1 MIKNLIQRTISGAVF
16 ISVMIAAIW
25 FPPYTFG
32 TVFLLIT
39 VLGLREF
46 YNLSGNME
54 GVKTSKIFSII
65 SGMFLFGCFY
75 SLSFPFQQN
84 DTFLAI
90 FISLYF
96 LSITTI
102 FLLEL
107 FRNQKNPIQNI
118 AVSLMGH
125 IYVALPFGFMCL
137 IENEHKLFLLAFFCI
152 IWASDTGAYL
162 TGICIGKHKMFERIS
177 PKKTWE
183 GFFGGM
189 VFALIVGFIFYKTN
203 TNKELSENLI
213 STVESLKYY
222 NLLELWQW
230 LAFALIVFVFG
241 TLGDL
246 VESMF
251 KRSLN
256 VKDSGSFMPGHG
268 GLLDRFD
275 SAIIA
280 APVAFVF
287 LMLCS

>member
-1 MIKNLIQRTISGAVF
+1 MIKNLILRTVSGAVF

-25 FPPYTFG
+25 FPPYLFG
-32 TVFLLIT
+32 AVFLLIT

-46 YNLSGNME
+46 YVLSDAIE

-65 SGMFLFGCFY
+65 SGTILFLCFFSTNFLNTQSEVLVNLLLGLY
-75 SLSFPFQQN
+75 VLSV
-84 DTFLAI
+84 TTLFLI
-90 FISLYF
+90 
-96 LSITTI
+96 
-102 FLLEL
+102 EL

-118 AVSLMGH
+118 AISLMGH
-125 IYVALPFGFMCL
+125 IYVTLPFAFICL
-137 IENEHKLFLLAFFCI
+137 MESSHKIFVLAFFLI

-189 VFALIVGFIFYKTN
+189 IFALITGFIFNYLT
-203 TNKELSENLI
+203 ENNRLF
-213 STVESLKYY
+213 
-222 NLLELWQW
+222 ELWQW
-230 LAFALIVFVFG
+230 LIFALIIFIFG

-256 VKDSGSFMPGHG
+256 VKDSGSFLPGHG

-287 LMLCS
+287 LILCSLHF

>member
-1 MIKNLIQRTISGAVF
+1 MIKNLILRTISGAVF
-16 ISVMIAAIW
+16 ISVMIAAIL
-25 FPPYTFG
+25 FPPYLFG
-32 TVFLLIT
+32 AVFLLIT

-46 YNLSGNME
+46 YALSDNIE
-54 GVKTSKIFSII
+54 GMKTSKIFSII
-65 SGMFLFGCFY
+65 GGAILFLCF
-75 SLSFPFQQN
+75 FFDCHNFFQDFYTQG
-84 DTFLAI
+84 I
-90 FISLYF
+90 FIVLYILCVTGLF
-96 LSITTI
+96 SY
-102 FLLEL
+102 EL

-118 AVSLMGH
+118 AISLMGH
-125 IYVALPFGFMCL
+125 IYVAIPFGLICL
-137 IENEHKLFLLAFFCI
+137 MEGNHKYFVLAFFFI

-189 VFALIVGFIFYKTN
+189 VFALIVGFIFNQVT
-203 TNKELSENLI
+203 END
-213 STVESLKYY
+213 K
-222 NLLELWQW
+222 LLELWQW
-230 LAFALIVFVFG
+230 LAFALTVFVFG

-287 LMLCS
+287 LILCSSCF

>member
-1 MIKNLIQRTISGAVF
+1 MIKNLILRTISGAVF

-25 FPPYTFG
+25 FPPVLFG
-32 TVFLLIT
+32 GVFLLIT

-46 YNLSGNME
+46 YALSKQIE
-54 GVKTSKIFSII
+54 GVKIEKTVSIAGGAILFLAFFTFRHYISWGTRTVSYSSALFCLYIFSVTAL
-65 SGMFLFGCFY
+65 FLF
-75 SLSFPFQQN
+75 
-84 DTFLAI
+84 
-90 FISLYF
+90 
-96 LSITTI
+96 
-102 FLLEL
+102 EL
-107 FRNQKNPIQNI
+107 FRNKKNPVQNI
-118 AVSLMGH
+118 AIALAGH
-125 IYVALPFGFMCL
+125 IYIALPFGFLSAMEGL
-137 IENEHKLFLLAFFCI
+137 DKIFVLAFFLI

-189 VFALIVGFIFYKTN
+189 VFALITGFIFSIIAGERIEVN
-203 TNKELSENLI
+203 PLLPEM
-213 STVESLKYY
+213 Y
-222 NLLELWQW
+222 NNSWELWHW
-230 LAFALIVFVFG
+230 LVFALIIFIFG

-275 SAIIA
+275 SAIMA

-287 LMLCS
+287 LILCS

>member
-1 MIKNLIQRTISGAVF
+1 MIKNLIIRTISGAVF

-25 FPPYTFG
+25 FPPYLFG
-32 TVFLLIT
+32 AVFLLIT

-46 YNLSGNME
+46 YMLCDNIE
-54 GVKTSKIFSII
+54 GVKISKVLSVI
-65 SGMFLFGCFY
+65 SGMML
-75 SLSFPFQQN
+75 
-84 DTFLAI
+84 FLALYS
-90 FISLYF
+90 FSLPFAHRNLGFFGSFLALYF
-96 LSITTI
+96 LCAITL

-107 FRNQKNPIQNI
+107 FRKQKNPIQNI
-118 AVSLMGH
+118 AISLMGH
-125 IYVALPFGFMCL
+125 IYVALPFGLLCMMESQNK
-137 IENEHKLFLLAFFCI
+137 IFLLAFFLI
-152 IWASDTGAYL
+152 IWASDTGAYI
-162 TGICIGKHKMFERIS
+162 TGISIGKHKMFERIS

-189 VFALIVGFIFYKTN
+189 VFALIVGFIFYTTN
-203 TNKELSENLI
+203 TKELELI
-213 STVESLKYY
+213 PTVEYFKYY

-230 LAFALIVFVFG
+230 LAFALIVFIFG